1 MIEILLAPANMFM
14 LGMASAF
21 YMSSW
26 VHVSMKADKR
36 EDKTEDV
43 TECVRD

>member
-26 VHVSMKADKR
+26 VHTSLKANKR
-36 EDKTEDV
+36 KDV
-43 TECVRD
+43 TECARD